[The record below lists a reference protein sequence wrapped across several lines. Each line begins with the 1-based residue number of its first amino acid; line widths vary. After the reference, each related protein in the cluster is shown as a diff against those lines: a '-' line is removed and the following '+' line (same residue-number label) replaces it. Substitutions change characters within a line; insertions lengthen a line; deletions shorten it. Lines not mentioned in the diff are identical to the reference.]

1 MCLPEEVIMRN
12 DSRTML
18 VAAAV
23 AGLLGV
29 VSIPI
34 AATEP
39 VPTLPVPPVATSEPV
54 WPPTEPQK
62 GSTTTTTTT
71 TTTSTTAQAPVSTTP
86 VRTTTSPPI
95 ATTAQSPIATTP
107 QPPITSSPPITSATT
122 SVEIGPAPVVTTT
135 AEDPTPT
142 EPTGGRPPTAQ
153 PPDGGR
159 QDSDAGDLLGLSG
172 FLLALG
178 AALLLARARR
188 KGREGAS
195 PTRND
200 DPRPPQVGVRVVAN
214 SAPTIHIRQV
224 VRAPVVRVRLR
235 AGEPWLHI
243 EEVHG

>member
-1 MCLPEEVIMRN
+1 M
-12 DSRTML
+12 
-18 VAAAV
+18 
-23 AGLLGV
+23 
-29 VSIPI
+29 
-34 AATEP
+34 
-39 VPTLPVPPVATSEPV
+39 
-54 WPPTEPQK
+54 
-62 GSTTTTTTT
+62 
-71 TTTSTTAQAPVSTTP
+71 TTA
-86 VRTTTSPPI
+86 
-95 ATTAQSPIATTP
+95 
-107 QPPITSSPPITSATT
+107 QPPITSSPPVTSATT

-135 AEDPTPT
+135 AEDPTTT

-178 AALLLARARR
+178 AALLLARAGR

-195 PTRND
+195 PTRNG

>member
-1 MCLPEEVIMRN
+1 MRN

-62 GSTTTTTTT
+62 GSTTTTTT

-159 QDSDAGDLLGLSG
+159 QASDAGDLLGLSG